1 MGMVVTG
8 YIQVSSKGRRDVIDI
23 TGMVQQVIADKS
35 VSDGIVVVFV
45 PGSTA
50 ALTTIEFE
58 PGLVK
63 DIDALLERLIPYKED
78 YRHHQTWHDDNGAAH
93 LQAALMG
100 PSITVPVVNG
110 KLTLGTWQQ
119 IVLVDCDTRP
129 RDRTLVVQM
138 IY

>member
-23 TGMVQQVIADKS
+23 TAKVQQVIADKG